1 MGIVNH
7 DIEMVRE
14 KYPAFEISK
23 RESDYIFSGELILNH
38 VFDDVRMTGKFNLEI
53 VVPGD
58 FPLAF
63 PKVKELSNC
72 INENYPHRYEDGQ
85 FCLASDLELKMFFS
99 QDKDLCSFIEKYVIP
114 YLYTYRFYEE
124 YGVYPYGERSHGTM
138 GDLEYLKDLFEV
150 DDWGKVLDLMLFVV
164 QSSYRGHLLC
174 PCGSGKRIRNCHGE
188 ILKKVMNAKLQDEC
202 RAILLEVKT
211 QCGRKEKNGTR
222 N

>member
-23 RESDYIFSGELILNH
+23 RENDYIFSGELILNH

-72 INENYPHRYEDGQ
+72 IDKNYPHRYTDGQ

-99 QDKDLCSFIEKYVIP
+99 QDTDICSFIEKYVIP

-124 YGVYPYGERSHGTM
+124 YGVYPYGERSHGPM
-138 GDLEYLKDLFEV
+138 GDLEYLKDLFGV
-150 DDWGKVLDLMLFVV
+150 DDWGQVLDIMLFVV
-164 QSSYRGHLLC
+164 QSPYRGHLLC

-188 ILKKVMNAKLQDEC
+188 ILKKVMNAELQDEC
-202 RAILLEVKT
+202 REILLEIK
-211 QCGRKEKNGTR
+211 REYDRNGKR
-222 N
+222 Y